1 MIVLTDDAER
11 RIAGAPVGSVCE
23 EAGADAYPNQHN
35 LPLPAP
41 GRGRV
46 ARYNSDVD
54 GNRGSYRTYSRPEYF
69 AFEAARSARA
79 PFISWW
85 RQVIT
90 SHGLCCCAAPD
101 GANLSGGPCRGGDRF
116 LDRQKAAFKGPETE
130 FAPGVSWA
138 GFCSRNRTLN
148 IPGMPAGRFL
158 SASCR
163 RFRTAFSAGHRQ
175 RTSQFVSGIGAARRP
190 GIARQ
195 TFRQQS
201 RNTDQLARYQRNF

>member
-11 RIAGAPVGSVCE
+11 RIAGAPLGSVCE

-79 PFISWW
+79 IHF
-85 RQVIT
+85 VV
-90 SHGLCCCAAPD
+90 AA
-101 GANLSGGPCRGGDRF
+101 GDHKPRSV
-116 LDRQKAAFKGPETE
+116 L
-130 FAPGVSWA
+130 
-138 GFCSRNRTLN
+138 L
-148 IPGMPAGRFL
+148 
-158 SASCR
+158 R
-163 RFRTAFSAGHRQ
+163 R
-175 RTSQFVSGIGAARRP
+175 ARRGEP
-190 GIARQ
+190 ER
-195 TFRQQS
+195 RPLLW
-201 RNTDQLARYQRNF
+201 R